1 MILACLFV
9 AVLLAI
15 GFALR
20 NRFGIFDKIYIP
32 ASVIAGTI
40 GLAVIQWAQLFPLP
54 PVVKRHFEA
63 SVETLGKWPVF
74 LIAVVFA
81 AMLLQSHSGR
91 RRIGMRAT
99 ACEAIMVWIIALGQ
113 TAIGLLLTWLVIQ
126 PFYDVP
132 NSFGMLIETGF
143 AGGHGT
149 ATAMGQVFEM
159 PQIDFPVGRDLGL
172 LMATVGLVYGTI
184 SGIFWINVALRLK
197 LATTNDETKTPFE
210 SNRVGDTLASDSQ
223 SYNAE
228 KPGSVARLCQKRGLT
243 LWRAPQNPEQNGVP
257 GEGQTPFLTRYT
269 LQLIV
274 IAAAFAIGFAAQ
286 AVVGMI
292 AAGLDPAPL
301 PDAVAPADQPPA
313 SPVLQRLRW
322 VSLVGSFPLF
332 IYTLLGGWTVAR
344 LLKAFQRSQWLDGK
358 AGATISG
365 WAMDL
370 LVVAALATLNVQAVA
385 SYLFPMTVL
394 FLGGAV
400 WSAVCL
406 LLLSPRIL
414 AKSHWFELGLIN
426 YGMSTGT
433 TATGFVLLRLVDP
446 QLTTDAAKQYALA
459 APFSAPMVGGGL
471 ITIGLPLLLLEQ
483 FPIGLSAIVT
493 SAVVGGLILLAMR
506 LARRQALG

>member
-1 MILACLFV
+1 MILACPFV
-9 AVLLAI
+9 AVLIAI

-40 GLAVIQWAQLFPLP
+40 GLAVIQLVPFFSLP
-54 PVVKRHFEA
+54 PYAKQYFDA
-63 SVETLGKWPVF
+63 SVETLGKWPAF

-81 AMLLQSHSGR
+81 AMLLQPHAGR
-91 RRIGMRAT
+91 RPIGMRAT
-99 ACEAIMVWIIALGQ
+99 VCEAIMVWIIALGQ
-113 TAIGLLLTWLVIQ
+113 TAIGLLLTWLLIQ

-149 ATAMGQVFEM
+149 ATAMGQVFAT
-159 PQIDFPVGRDLGL
+159 PQINFPVGRDLGL
-172 LMATVGLVYGTI
+172 LMATMGLVYGTI

-197 LATTNDETKTPFE
+197 LATTNDETKALLE
-210 SNRVGDTLASDSQ
+210 SNRTEDTLASDSQ
-223 SYNAE
+223 SYQAL
-228 KPGSVARLCQKRGLT
+228 KRGPVARY
-243 LWRAPQNPEQNGVP
+243 AI
-257 GEGQTPFLTRYT
+257 
-269 LQLIV
+269 QLIAV
-274 IAAAFAIGFAAQ
+274 VAAFAIGFAVQ
-286 AVVGMI
+286 AVIGMI
-292 AAGLDPAPL
+292 AAGIDQAPIT
-301 PDAVAPADQPPA
+301 DAVAPAHQTPA

-344 LLKAFQRSQWLDGK
+344 LLKGFKRSQLLDGH

-370 LVVAALATLNVQAVA
+370 LVVAALATLNLQAVA
-385 SYLFPMTVL
+385 TYLFPITLL

-446 QLTTDAAKQYALA
+446 QLKTDAAKQYALA

-471 ITIGLPLLLLEQ
+471 ITIGVPLLLLEQ
-483 FPIGLSAIVT
+483 FPIGLSAFVT
-493 SAVVGGLILLAMR
+493 STVVAGLIFLAMR
-506 LARRQALG
+506 LARQQAL